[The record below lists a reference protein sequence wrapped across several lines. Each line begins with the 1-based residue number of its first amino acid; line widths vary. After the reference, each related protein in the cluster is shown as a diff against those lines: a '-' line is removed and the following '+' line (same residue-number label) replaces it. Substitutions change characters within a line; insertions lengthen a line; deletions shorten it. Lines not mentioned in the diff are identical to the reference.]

1 MVGIGKR
8 IEEAMHKAELS
19 PVDIARHLDISDSAV
34 HQWFAKDTGPRSVRF
49 RALSALLNVSVAW
62 LMTGEDTPPDTS
74 DVAGKVSIKPNGAPL
89 PPLILWYA
97 APAEGGEAG
106 AWMLKREKTG
116 EVERPDRLKFSKRAF
131 AVEVQDSRNV
141 EVFRARDTLLINP
154 DRTVLPDDDGLF
166 TGNPDVPGG
175 AVSVVGRL
183 IRSNHQDWIIR
194 QYAVKG
200 ERRLA
205 RLTYPNAWFVAG
217 VYRS

>member
-8 IEEAMHKAELS
+8 IEEAMHKAQLS

-62 LMTGEDTPPDTS
+62 LMTGEDIPPDAS
-74 DVAGKVSIKPNGAPL
+74 EVAGKVSLLPDGAAL
-89 PPLILWYA
+89 PPLILWHA
-97 APAEGGEAG
+97 APALGGEPG

-116 EVERPDRLKFSKRAF
+116 EVERPDRLRFSKQAF
-131 AVEVQDSRNV
+131 AVEVQDSRNA
-141 EVFRARDTLLINP
+141 EVYRARDTLLINP
-154 DRTVLPDDDGLF
+154 DRTVLPNDDGLF
-166 TGNPDVPGG
+166 TGNPGTPEG
-175 AVSVVGRL
+175 ASSVVGRL
-183 IRSNHQDWIIR
+183 IRSTQQDWFVK
-194 QYAVKG
+194 QYAIKG